1 LEEIHTNS
9 PEINACLRPGR
20 HAHLIGIGGV
30 SMSAL
35 AEVLAARG
43 LIITGSDMQSSE
55 TIDRLRALGLRIGIG
70 HTPEAVHGA
79 DCVIR
84 TAAAREDNPEVMETR
99 RLGLPLFERAQAWG
113 HIMRDHAAALCIAG
127 THGKTTA
134 TSMAAQIALAGAL
147 DPTVMIGGT
156 LPAIGAGHRVGD
168 GRLIIMEAC
177 EYCNSFLNFSP
188 TIAVVL
194 NIEEDHLDC
203 FADLE
208 EIVSSFTRF
217 ALLTPEKTGLLLLC
231 ADDPGAMRLSGLP
244 RTVLTFG
251 QSEGADVYPEGLT
264 FERGYARFDI
274 MTRGRF
280 YASAALGVPGAHN
293 VTNALGAAAAAWQI
307 GLPGDAVTRGLETFR
322 GAARRF
328 ELTGDYRGATVVDD
342 YAHHPTEI
350 AVTLAAARGMG
361 FSRVLCAFQPHT
373 YSRTAA
379 LFPDFVA
386 ALGGADRVYMA
397 EIYAAREKNTIGI
410 SARRLAEELPNAAF
424 FEDLDSLAQALAR
437 EARPGD
443 LILTMGAGD
452 IWRVARA
459 LTGPNAPTQPGGG
472 KRGRLQE
479 K

>member
-1 LEEIHTNS
+1 LEEIRTNS
-9 PEINACLRPGR
+9 PELNACLRPGR
-20 HAHLIGIGGV
+20 RVHLIGIGGV

-43 LIITGSDMQSSE
+43 LAVSGSDMQPSE
-55 TIDRLRALGLRIGIG
+55 ATHRLRALGLPVVIG
-70 HTPEAVHGA
+70 HAPENVRGA
-79 DCVIR
+79 DFVIR

-113 HIMRDHAAALCIAG
+113 HIMRDHANALCVAG

-134 TSMAAQIALAGAL
+134 TSMSAQIALAAGQN
-147 DPTVMIGGT
+147 PTVMIGGI

-177 EYCNSFLNFSP
+177 EYRNSFLNFSP

-217 ALLTPEKTGLLLLC
+217 ALLTPEENGLLLLC
-231 ADDPGAMRLSGLP
+231 ADDPGAMRLAGLP

-251 QSEGADVYPEGLT
+251 RAEGADVYPEGLT
-264 FERGYARFDI
+264 FERGYARFAI
-274 MTRGRF
+274 MTQGKF
-280 YASAALGVPGAHN
+280 YASAALRVPGAHN
-293 VTNALGAAAAAWQI
+293 ATNALGAAAAAWRLGI
-307 GLPGDAVTRGLETFR
+307 PGEAVTRGLGAFR
-322 GAARRF
+322 GASRRF
-328 ELTGDYRGATVVDD
+328 EMAGEYKGAVLVDD

-350 AVTLAAARGMG
+350 AATLAAARGMG
-361 FSRVLCAFQPHT
+361 FSRILCAFQPHT
-373 YSRTAA
+373 YSRTAS
-379 LFPDFVA
+379 LFEDFVQ

-397 EIYAAREKNTIGI
+397 EIYAAREKNTIGL
-410 SARRLAEELPNAAF
+410 SARSLAEQLPDAAF
-424 FEDLDSLAQALAR
+424 FADLDALTEALA
-437 EARPGD
+437 EDARPGD

-452 IWRVARA
+452 IWRTARA
-459 LTGPNAPTQPGGG
+459 LAGRTSDA
-472 KRGRLQE
+472 RG
-479 K
+479 